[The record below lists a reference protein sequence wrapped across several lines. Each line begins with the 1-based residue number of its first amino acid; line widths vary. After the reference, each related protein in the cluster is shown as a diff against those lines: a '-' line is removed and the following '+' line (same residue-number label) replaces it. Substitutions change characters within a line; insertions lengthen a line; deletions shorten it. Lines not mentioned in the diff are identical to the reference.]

1 MLLMLEDDRE
11 RIGRFTEALKRVD
24 PALPLVIWRSARKMT
39 REVEAFL
46 PSARLISLDHDL
58 EPWGGDSEDPGDGID
73 VARFLAGRAP
83 ACPAIV
89 HSSNG
94 TRSDWMIG
102 ELDLGGW
109 DFRRVAPIGDDW
121 IESYWGA
128 IVRKLLRRHPPA
140 LRLPNARPGRPGHRS

>member
-1 MLLMLEDDRE
+1 M
-11 RIGRFTEALKRVD
+11 I
-24 PALPLVIWRSARKMT
+24 

-58 EPWGGDSEDPGDGID
+58 EPWGGDSEDPGEGID

-83 ACPAIV
+83 VCPVIV

-128 IVRKLLRRHPPA
+128 IVRKLLRRCPP
-140 LRLPNARPGRPGHRS
+140 PSERPAGPAGPSFLIDTGGVE